1 MGENPQVMER
11 QEQATEFAR
20 ALCRYVA
27 QELRDQDGEYVR
39 GAVKVADARN
49 HLFMPLP
56 HQGTDESVDIYA
68 LADLCHVDDDMQTV
82 PDLNRALGV
91 ARNYF

>member
-1 MGENPQVMER
+1 MMEL
-11 QEQATEFAR
+11 QEQAADFAR

-27 QELRDQDGEYVR
+27 QELRNQDGEYVR

-49 HLFMPLP
+49 HLFMPQP
-56 HQGTDESVDIYA
+56 HQGTDESTDIYA

>member
-1 MGENPQVMER
+1 MGADPQVR
-11 QEQATEFAR
+11 ACREQAAEFAR

-27 QELRDQDGEYVR
+27 QVLREQDGEYVR

-49 HLFMPLP
+49 HLFVPLP
-56 HQGTDESVDIYA
+56 HRGTDESEDIYA
-68 LADLCHVDDDMQTV
+68 LADLCHVDEDMQTV
-82 PDLNRALGV
+82 PDMNRAMAV

>member
-1 MGENPQVMER
+1 MER

-56 HQGTDESVDIYA
+56 HQGTLPRYIPPVTLQPLHRKCFLLRRIP
-68 LADLCHVDDDMQTV
+68 LLMLLRWFLQGL
-82 PDLNRALGV
+82 P
-91 ARNYF
+91 

>member
-1 MGENPQVMER
+1 MEL
-11 QEQATEFAR
+11 QDQAANFAR

-27 QELRDQDGEYVR
+27 HELRNQDGEYVR

-49 HLFMPLP
+49 HLFMPQP
-56 HQGTDESVDIYA
+56 HQGTDESTDIYA
-68 LADLCHVDDDMQTV
+68 LADLCHVDEDMQTV
-82 PDLNRALGV
+82 PDMNRALGV

>member
-1 MGENPQVMER
+1 MGEGPQVSGH
-11 QEQATEFAR
+11 QEQAAEFAR

-27 QELRDQDGEYVR
+27 HELRDQDGEYVR

-49 HLFMPLP
+49 HLFMPQP
-56 HQGTDESVDIYA
+56 HQGTDESTDIYA
-68 LADLCHVDDDMQTV
+68 LADLCHVDEDMQTV
-82 PDLNRALGV
+82 PDMNRALGV

>member
-1 MGENPQVMER
+1 MMEH
-11 QEQATEFAR
+11 QEQANEFAR

-39 GAVKVADARN
+39 GAVTVADARN

-82 PDLNRALGV
+82 PDMNRALGV

>member
-1 MGENPQVMER
+1 MEL

-49 HLFMPLP
+49 QLFRLLP
-56 HQGTDESVDIYA
+56 YQTTDEATDIYA
-68 LADLCHVDDDMQTV
+68 LADLCRVDEDMQTV
-82 PDLNRALGV
+82 PDINRALAV
-91 ARNYF
+91 ARNYFL

>member
-1 MGENPQVMER
+1 MER
-11 QEQATEFAR
+11 QEQAAEFAR
-20 ALCRYVA
+20 SLCRYVA

-49 HLFMPLP
+49 HLFMPQP
-56 HQGTDESVDIYA
+56 HQGTDESRDIYA
-68 LADLCHVDDDMQTV
+68 LADLCHVDEDMQTV
-82 PDLNRALGV
+82 PDMNRALCV

>member
-1 MGENPQVMER
+1 MEL
-11 QEQATEFAR
+11 QDQAVDFAR

-27 QELRDQDGEYVR
+27 QELRNQDGEYVR

>member
-1 MGENPQVMER
+1 MMEH
-11 QEQATEFAR
+11 QEQANEFAR

-27 QELRDQDGEYVR
+27 QELRGQDGEYVH

-56 HQGTDESVDIYA
+56 HQSTDESVDIYA

-82 PDLNRALGV
+82 PDMNRALGV